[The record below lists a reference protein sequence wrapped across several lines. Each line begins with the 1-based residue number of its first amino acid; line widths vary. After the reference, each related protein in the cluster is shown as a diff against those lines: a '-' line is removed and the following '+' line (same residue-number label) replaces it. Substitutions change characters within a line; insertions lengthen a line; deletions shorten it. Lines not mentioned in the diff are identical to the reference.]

1 VTSGAAARR
10 YARALFDVVLKEQP
24 ASLDQVQKD
33 LQQFADLFTT
43 NATLSSVIS
52 NPAIP
57 PAKKVALTKALL
69 ERAGSVAAPLAK
81 LMVLL
86 AEKDRLML
94 LADLSRAYGDRLMDH
109 QQVIRGEVTTAVP
122 LAADKLRAL
131 EQGLKMATGRT
142 VMLESRVDPSIVG
155 GVITRLG
162 STVYD
167 GSVTTQLQKMKQ
179 SLIEAGQ

>member
-1 VTSGAAARR
+1 
-10 YARALFDVVLKEQP
+10 
-24 ASLDQVQKD
+24 
-33 LQQFADLFTT
+33 
-43 NATLSSVIS
+43 S

-69 ERAGSVAAPLAK
+69 ERAGSVAAPPAK

-122 LAADKLRAL
+122 LAADQLRAL

-167 GSVTTQLQKMKQ
+167 GS
-179 SLIEAGQ
+179 